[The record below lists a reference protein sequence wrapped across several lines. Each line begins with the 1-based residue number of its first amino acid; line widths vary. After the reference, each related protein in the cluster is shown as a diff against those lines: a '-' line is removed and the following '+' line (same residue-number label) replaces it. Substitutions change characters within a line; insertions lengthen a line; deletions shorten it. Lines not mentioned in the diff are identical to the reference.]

1 VSTRTVASAPV
12 PAPLT
17 LAAAPAP
24 KPAAAPAAAPTPR
37 TGGSWRVQL
46 GAFGVAAN
54 AERMWSQLAGN
65 PALAGTRKTLL
76 PSGKVTRLLATGY
89 ASEADA
95 SRACVRLKQ
104 QGQACLVAGQ
114 G

>member
-1 VSTRTVASAPV
+1 VSTRTVAPAPV
-12 PAPLT
+12 PAPVT

-24 KPAAAPAAAPTPR
+24 KPAAAPTPR
-37 TGGSWRVQL
+37 TGGNWRVQL